1 MAVTSLTNGGERE
14 GARDAIARQTKQL
27 IDAGMKPDQAKQTS
41 RDAALRFERQ
51 NPNRK

>member
-1 MAVTSLTNGGERE
+1 MSSSIATSGERE

-27 IDAGMKPDQAKQTS
+27 IESGMKPDQAKQTS
-41 RDAALRFERQ
+41 RDAALRFERM